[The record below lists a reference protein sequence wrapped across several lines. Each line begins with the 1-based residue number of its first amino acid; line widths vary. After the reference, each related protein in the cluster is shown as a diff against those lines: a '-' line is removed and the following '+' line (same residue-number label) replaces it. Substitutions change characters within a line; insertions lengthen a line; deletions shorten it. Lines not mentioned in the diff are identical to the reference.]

1 MCSQIFSKA
10 TSVSAGNF
18 RAPTECVASFKVLI
32 TGNLTTHDFFV
43 KKFERALL
51 QTVEFNRLRRFG
63 RLRDFSRS
71 CFSLACA
78 ARIIFLPKAG
88 GQQRRFAGVFD
99 RRRRILYVWFGRRSS
114 SMDPDDYDPIA
125 AALKEDIG
133 KGDITTEFF
142 VPEALHASGRIVAH
156 EPAVVAGTATA
167 AEIFRKIDPETNVQI
182 VRPDGEA
189 VPPGD
194 VVIEVRGLA
203 RSILKAERVA
213 LNFLQRLCGVAT
225 LTRQFV
231 DAVGNHPAKI
241 LDTRKTTPGLRALE
255 KAAVVAGGG
264 VNHRSGLFDMVLV
277 KDNHLAA
284 LNGLSGFSDQIRRLR
299 TERPNVR
306 IEVEADDLEQ
316 ARAFVEIDGIDV
328 ILLDNMVPAQIREA
342 LALRKN
348 NIKFEASGGIT
359 LKNVRRVAA
368 TGVDYISIGALTNA
382 ARAIDLGLEMNH
394 VHG

>member
-1 MCSQIFSKA
+1 M
-10 TSVSAGNF
+10 V
-18 RAPTECVASFKVLI
+18 RP
-32 TGNLTTHDFFV
+32 
-43 KKFERALL
+43 
-51 QTVEFNRLRRFG
+51 
-63 RLRDFSRS
+63 
-71 CFSLACA
+71 
-78 ARIIFLPKAG
+78 
-88 GQQRRFAGVFD
+88 
-99 RRRRILYVWFGRRSS
+99 RSS
-114 SMDPDDYDPIA
+114 MNLDDYDPIG
-125 AALKEDIG
+125 AALKEDLG
-133 KGDITTEFF
+133 NGDITTEFF

-156 EPAVVAGTATA
+156 EQAVVAGTGA
-167 AEIFRKIDPETNVQI
+167 AADVFRKVDPATDVQI
-182 VRPDGEA
+182 VHPDGEPVVA
-189 VPPGD
+189 GD
-194 VVIEVRGLA
+194 VVIEVRGFA

-213 LNFLQRLCGVAT
+213 LNFLQRLCGIAT
-225 LTRQFV
+225 LTRQFA

-264 VNHRSGLFDMVLV
+264 VNHRSGLYDMVLV

-284 LNGLSGFSDQIRRLR
+284 LGGLSGFAEQIRRLR
-299 TERPNVR
+299 KERPNIR

-316 ARAFVEIDGIDV
+316 ARAFVEIDGIDA

-342 LALRKN
+342 LALRRN

-359 LKNVRRVAA
+359 LKNVRRIAA

>member
-1 MCSQIFSKA
+1 M
-10 TSVSAGNF
+10 N
-18 RAPTECVASFKVLI
+18 
-32 TGNLTTHDFFV
+32 
-43 KKFERALL
+43 
-51 QTVEFNRLRRFG
+51 
-63 RLRDFSRS
+63 
-71 CFSLACA
+71 
-78 ARIIFLPKAG
+78 
-88 GQQRRFAGVFD
+88 
-99 RRRRILYVWFGRRSS
+99 
-114 SMDPDDYDPIA
+114 PDDYDPIA

-133 KGDITTEFF
+133 NGDITSEFF
-142 VPEALHASGRIVAH
+142 IPETLDAGGRIVARQ
-156 EPAVVAGTATA
+156 PAVVAGTGTA
-167 AEIFRKIDPETNVQI
+167 AKIFRTIDPAIEVQI
-182 VRPDGEA
+182 VHADGDP
-189 VPPGD
+189 VVDGD
-194 VVIEVRGLA
+194 VVLEVRGRA

-264 VNHRSGLFDMVLV
+264 VNHRSGLYDMVLV

-284 LNGLSGFSDQIRRLR
+284 LGGLSGFADQIRQLR
-299 TERPNVR
+299 KERPNIR

-316 ARAFVEIDGIDV
+316 VRAFVDIDGIDA

-342 LALRKN
+342 LALRRN

-359 LKNVRRVAA
+359 LKTVRRVAA
-368 TGVDYISIGALTNA
+368 TGVDFISIGALTNSA
-382 ARAIDLGLEMNH
+382 NAVDLGLEMTN

>member
-1 MCSQIFSKA
+1 
-10 TSVSAGNF
+10 
-18 RAPTECVASFKVLI
+18 
-32 TGNLTTHDFFV
+32 
-43 KKFERALL
+43 
-51 QTVEFNRLRRFG
+51 
-63 RLRDFSRS
+63 
-71 CFSLACA
+71 
-78 ARIIFLPKAG
+78 
-88 GQQRRFAGVFD
+88 
-99 RRRRILYVWFGRRSS
+99 
-114 SMDPDDYDPIA
+114 MDSDDYDPIA

-133 KGDITTEFF
+133 KGDITTDFF
-142 VPEALHASGRIVAH
+142 VPETVHANGRIVAH
-156 EPAVVAGTATA
+156 EPAVVAGTATT
-167 AEIFRKIDPETNVQI
+167 AEIFRKVDPTTDVQI
-182 VRPDGEA
+182 LRPDGEA
-189 VPPGD
+189 VVAGD
-194 VVIEVRGLA
+194 IVIEVRGLA

-241 LDTRKTTPGLRALE
+241 LDTRKTTPGLRMLE

-284 LNGLSGFSDQIRRLR
+284 LGGLSGFADQIRQLR
-299 TERPNVR
+299 KEQPNLR

-316 ARAFVEIDGIDV
+316 ARAFVEINGIDV
-328 ILLDNMVPAQIREA
+328 ILLDNMEPAQIREA
-342 LALRKN
+342 LALRRN